1 MVLAIVIGGL
11 LGSAIAGPI
20 GFIVGAVLS
29 GTLAHFANR
38 QARRRLKGLQHR
50 FLDGV
55 FSVMGALCKA
65 DGQVTRDEIR
75 AAEAFFDRFRLNDAQ
90 RQRARDQFNRG
101 KQDDFDLDEELASL
115 RRVIGMQPML
125 LQTFLQCQ
133 VAAVAADGKVSEPE
147 HDMLVRVAR
156 GLGLPEG
163 QVAQLEALLRGA
175 ASGAGNSGQTTEQ
188 QLQDAYQALGVSSED
203 SDATI
208 KKAYRKLMSENHP
221 DKLKARGMSESMRDM
236 AEERTAEISHAYDV
250 IKAARKEA
258 A

>member
-1 MVLAIVIGGL
+1 MVLAILIGGL

-20 GFIVGAVLS
+20 GFIAGGALS
-29 GTLAHFANR
+29 GTLAYFANR
-38 QARRRLKGLQHR
+38 QARRRLGEIQHR

-55 FSVMGALCKA
+55 FAVMGALCKA
-65 DGQVTRDEIR
+65 DGRVTEDEIR
-75 AAEAFFDRFRLNDAQ
+75 TAETFFGRFRLNDAQ
-90 RQRARDQFNRG
+90 RQRAIEQFNRG
-101 KQDDFDLDEELASL
+101 KRPDFDLDAELASL

-133 VAAVAADGKVSEPE
+133 VAAVAADGKVSGPE
-147 HDMLVRVAR
+147 HEMLVRVAR

-175 ASGAGNSGQTTEQ
+175 ASGASAGGQTSEQ
-188 QLQDAYQALGVSSED
+188 QLQDAYQALGVSPDD

-221 DKLKARGMSESMRDM
+221 DKLKARGMSESMREM

-250 IKAARKEA
+250 VKAARKQA

>member
-1 MVLAIVIGGL
+1 MVLAILIGGL

-20 GFIVGAVLS
+20 GFIAGAALS
-29 GTLAHFANR
+29 GTLAWFANR
-38 QARRRLKGLQHR
+38 QARRRLGEIQHR

-55 FSVMGALCKA
+55 FVVMGALCKA
-65 DGQVTRDEIR
+65 DGRVTEHEIR
-75 AAEAFFDRFRLNDAQ
+75 TAETFFDRFRLNDAQ
-90 RQRARDQFNRG
+90 RQRAKEQFNRG
-101 KQDDFDLDEELASL
+101 KQAGFDLDAELASL

-133 VAAVAADGKVSEPE
+133 VAAVAADGKVSGPE
-147 HDMLVRVAR
+147 HEMLVRIAR

-175 ASGAGNSGQTTEQ
+175 AAGATGSGQTSEQ
-188 QLQDAYQALGVSSED
+188 QLQDAYQALGVSADD
-203 SDATI
+203 SDASI

-221 DKLKARGMSESMRDM
+221 DKLKARGMSESMREM